1 MRPITRRSALTRGAF
16 ALCSAV
22 LPRVEA
28 HAQTAVQGVSPVMSA
43 LSAYMAA
50 AKDRALPADVAEKAK
65 HHILDTF
72 AAMIS
77 GSELPPGRVALT
89 LARAQAGRP
98 IATVVGSNI
107 VTGPIDAALVN
118 GVLAHSDET
127 D

>member
-22 LPRVEA
+22 LPRA
-28 HAQTAVQGVSPVMSA
+28 AIRAQSGGPVMSA

-50 AKDRALPADVAEKAK
+50 ARDRALPADVVEKAK

-77 GSELPPGRVALT
+77 GSELPPGRAALT

-98 IATVVGSNI
+98 V
-107 VTGPIDAALVN
+107 AA
-118 GVLAHSDET
+118 GRRSAPTARS
-127 D
+127 